1 MFRGFMSYYA
11 GRWARAQTLVLD
23 RDSVALAVLKEL
35 ADDYRDDQGAC
46 RIDSYKKLALAVG
59 LKKPDTASAA
69 VSRLQSLG
77 LIKAEKIYSHVTG
90 QILGTRFSLV
100 GYVKAEWP
108 ESRQG
113 QLVWVETAIQKGLT
127 PQKWWPQKT
136 GTTRETDITQKKDVP
151 HETDV
156 PRQTGEGDPSNGE
169 RYPVE
174 RGEGTPSNGDPLQG
188 LTGNTQ
194 GLTGVSMSPL
204 ATASDELALTPEV
217 ETPVEKEKPKAKTSR
232 RKPSTP
238 CPWDEGSSIPE
249 GLADWSAEN
258 FPTIDA
264 SEEFRKFVGW
274 ALSKDMRYAR
284 WDQAFR
290 NWMGNALKYANQR
303 GGYSSNGYRSKR
315 RPTCP
320 GDWENEYKGVD
331 YTRGVVMKE
340 FTPEESAELNRI
352 CEEMGF

>member
-1 MFRGFMSYYA
+1 MSYYA

-136 GTTRETDITQKKDVP
+136 VTTRETDITQKKDVP

-156 PRQTGEGDPSNGE
+156 PRQTGDGSPSNGE
-169 RYPVE
+169 RYPSE

-194 GLTGVSMSPL
+194 EVTGIASP
-204 ATASDELALTPEV
+204 ASASASEPSLFPEV
-217 ETPVEKEKPKAKTSR
+217 DQPKPKKTSR

-238 CPWDEGSSIPE
+238 CPWDEGASIPE
-249 GLADWSAEN
+249 ELAKWSAEN
-258 FPTIDA
+258 YPTIDA
-264 SEEFRKFVGW
+264 VEQFRKFVGW

-290 NWMGNALKYANQR
+290 NWMGNALKYQSQR
-303 GGYSSNGYRSKR
+303 GGYGSSGYRSKR
-315 RPTCP
+315 QPTCP
-320 GDWENEYKGVD
+320 GDW
-331 YTRGVVMKE
+331 
-340 FTPEESAELNRI
+340 
-352 CEEMGF
+352 

>member
-1 MFRGFMSYYA
+1 MSYYA

-156 PRQTGEGDPSNGE
+156 PRQTGDGDPSNGE

-174 RGEGTPSNGDPLQG
+174 RGEGTPSNGDHLQG

-204 ATASDELALTPEV
+204 APARDELVLSPDSSGPKTKAKRSKTTVDRPDDVDPQVWDEFIVLRTKKGKTFTDLALKGIRREADAAGIT
-217 ETPVEKEKPKAKTSR
+217 VEKAMTMCVENGWQSFQARYVRDKGSGGDRSYR
-232 RKPSTP
+232 RKK
-238 CPWDEGSSIPE
+238 E
-249 GLADWSAEN
+249 
-258 FPTIDA
+258 
-264 SEEFRKFVGW
+264 
-274 ALSKDMRYAR
+274 
-284 WDQAFR
+284 
-290 NWMGNALKYANQR
+290 
-303 GGYSSNGYRSKR
+303 
-315 RPTCP
+315 PTCP

-331 YTRGVVMKE
+331 YTRGAVMKE

-352 CEEMGF
+352 CEELGF

>member
-1 MFRGFMSYYA
+1 MSYYA

-136 GTTRETDITQKKDVP
+136 GTKRETDITQKKDVP

-156 PRQTGEGDPSNGE
+156 PRQTGDGTPSNGE
-169 RYPVE
+169 RYPAE
-174 RGEGTPSNGDPLQG
+174 RGDGTPSNGDPLQG

-194 GLTGVSMSPL
+194 GLTGVSLSPL
-204 ATASDELALTPEV
+204 APASDDLDLTPEV
-217 ETPVEKEKPKAKTSR
+217 ENPTEKEKPKAKTKRSKTTIDR
-232 RKPSTP
+232 PDDVGEQV
-238 CPWDEGSSIPE
+238 WDEFLI
-249 GLADWSAEN
+249 L
-258 FPTIDA
+258 
-264 SEEFRKFVGW
+264 RKQNKKTFTD
-274 ALSKDMRYAR
+274 L
-284 WDQAFR
+284 
-290 NWMGNALKYANQR
+290 ALKGMRREAEAAGITLEQAMTLCVEQGWQSFQAKYVR
-303 GGYSSNGYRSKR
+303 DKGGNGYRSKR
-315 RPTCP
+315 QPTCP
-320 GDWENEYKGVD
+320 GDWEKEYKGVD
-331 YTRGVVMKE
+331 YTRGAVMKE

-352 CEEMGF
+352 CEELGF

>member
-1 MFRGFMSYYA
+1 MSYYA

-156 PRQTGEGDPSNGE
+156 PRQTGEGTPSNGE

-188 LTGNTQ
+188 LTGNPQ
-194 GLTGVSMSPL
+194 GLTGNSLSPL
-204 ATASDELALTPEV
+204 APASDDPAPTAPVDGELFPELQDYGPRLRC
-217 ETPVEKEKPKAKTSR
+217 EPEKVRQLYNT
-232 RKPSTP
+232 
-238 CPWDEGSSIPE
+238 ILPE
-249 GLADWSAEN
+249 LREC
-258 FPTIDA
+258 T
-264 SEEFRKFVGW
+264 V
-274 ALSKDMRYAR
+274 LSKTRRSHIEAR
-284 WDQAFR
+284 FRQLAKEEGFTTSKEVLDGFRIFFEGVKRSDFLMGRKDPGIGRTRAFR
-290 NWMGNALKYANQR
+290 ADL
-303 GGYSSNGYRSKR
+303 
-315 RPTCP
+315 
-320 GDWENEYKGVD
+320 DWL
-331 YTRGVVMKE
+331 MKE
-340 FTPEESAELNRI
+340 SNFI
-352 CEEMGF
+352 KVCEGKYMNSNS

>member
-1 MFRGFMSYYA
+1 MSYYA

-156 PRQTGEGDPSNGE
+156 PRQTGEGTPSNGE

-194 GLTGVSMSPL
+194 EVTGIASA
-204 ATASDELALTPEV
+204 ATASASETSLFPEV
-217 ETPVEKEKPKAKTSR
+217 EQSKPKKTSR
-232 RKPSTP
+232 RKPQVP
-238 CPWDEGSSIPE
+238 CPWKPGTPLPDHLKEW
-249 GLADWSAEN
+249 AAEN
-258 FPTIDA
+258 YPTLNA
-264 SEEFRKFVGW
+264 EQVFQEFIGW
-274 ALSKDMRYAR
+274 MIAKDVRNAV

-290 NWMGNALKYANQR
+290 NWMSNALKFQSQR
-303 GGYSSNGYRSKR
+303 GGYGGSGYRSKR
-315 RPTCP
+315 QPTCP
-320 GDWENEYKGVD
+320 GDWEKEFKGVD
-331 YTRGVVMKE
+331 YTRGVNVKTY
-340 FTPEESAELNRI
+340 TPEESAELDRI

>member
-69 VSRLQSLG
+69 VSRLQSIG

-113 QLVWVETAIQKGLT
+113 QLVWVETAIKKGLT

-136 GTTRETDITQKKDVP
+136 GTTREADITQKKDVP

-156 PRQTGEGDPSNGE
+156 PRQTGEGAPSNGE
-169 RYPVE
+169 RYPAE

-194 GLTGVSMSPL
+194 EVTGI
-204 ATASDELALTPEV
+204 ASAASASASEPTLFPEV
-217 ETPVEKEKPKAKTSR
+217 DQPKPKKTSR
-232 RKPSTP
+232 RKPQVP
-238 CPWDEGSSIPE
+238 CPWKPGTPLPDHLKEW
-249 GLADWSAEN
+249 AAEN
-258 FPTIDA
+258 YPTLNA
-264 SEEFRKFVGW
+264 EQVFQEFIGW
-274 ALSKDMRYAR
+274 MIAKDVRNAV

-290 NWMGNALKYANQR
+290 NWMANELKKQAKR
-303 GGYSSNGYRSKR
+303 GGQSWQTQT
-315 RPTCP
+315 RPASQWAPST
-320 GDWENEYKGVD
+320 ETKKYI
-331 YTRGVVMKE
+331 
-340 FTPEESAELNRI
+340 TPEKQREIDEWLAKKRQAEAAQ
-352 CEEMGF
+352 MVG

>member
-1 MFRGFMSYYA
+1 MSYYA

-136 GTTRETDITQKKDVP
+136 GTKRETGITQKKDVP

-156 PRQTGEGDPSNGE
+156 PRQTGEGTPSNGE
-169 RYPVE
+169 RYPAE
-174 RGEGTPSNGDPLQG
+174 RGEDTPSNGDPLQG

-194 GLTGVSMSPL
+194 GLTGVSLSPL
-204 ATASDELALTPEV
+204 APASDELELTPEV
-217 ETPVEKEKPKAKTSR
+217 EKPTEKEKPKAKKSR
-232 RKPSTP
+232 RMPQTP
-238 CPWDEGSSIPE
+238 CPWEPGTPIPE
-249 GLADWSAEN
+249 NLKEWAAEN
-258 FPTIDA
+258 YPTIDA
-264 SEEFRKFVGW
+264 SHEFEKFVGW
-274 ALSKDMRYAR
+274 MIAKDVRNAK

-290 NWMGNALKYANQR
+290 NWMGNALKKAAQL
-303 GGYSSNGYRSKR
+303 GGNGGSNYRPR
-315 RPTCP
+315 RQPTCP
-320 GDWENEYKGVD
+320 GDWEKEFKGVD
-331 YTRGVVMKE
+331 YTRGAVMKE

-352 CEEMGF
+352 CEELGF